1 MARQDRVGAAP
12 APPHAADTEVPHL
25 AVLEVIL
32 DARVQVLEVVQDGG
46 RAAGARGGG
55 GRWERWQNRRH
66 HGSELQA
73 LEEPPRGEGQQGRA
87 AAKGAGPS

>member
-1 MARQDRVGAAP
+1 MAWQDRVGAAP
-12 APPHAADTEVPHL
+12 PPPHAADAAVLHL
-25 AVLEVIL
+25 AVVEVIL
-32 DARVQVLEVVQDGG
+32 DALVQVLDGG
-46 RAAGARGGG
+46 LAACARGGG